1 MPETDVDMGW
11 DDIPEG
17 GFSALPPDTYIVRV
31 SGLDPTTASTGT
43 QMWNGDFVIIEGEYE
58 QRHLWTN
65 LMVDAKLSPG
75 AMMKTKGLISATKTK
90 FPKGLTLQE
99 AIDRLNEVRA
109 DLIGLECLA
118 VVGQREYQGDIRN
131 EIKRFMPLD

>member
-1 MPETDVDMGW
+1 MPETDVDMAW

-17 GFSALPPDTYIVRV
+17 GFSALPSDTYIVRV

-58 QRHLWTN
+58 ERHLWTN
-65 LMVDAKLSPG
+65 LMVDASLSPG

-99 AIDRLNEVRA
+99 AIDKLNEVRA
-109 DLIGLECLA
+109 DMIGAECLA
-118 VVGQREYQGDIRN
+118 VVGQREYQGDVRN

>member
-1 MPETDVDMGW
+1 MSDEVDMGW

-17 GFSALPPDTYIVRV
+17 GFAALPPDTYIVRV
-31 SGLDPTTASTGT
+31 TGLEPTTASTGT

-58 QRHLWTN
+58 ERHLWTN
-65 LMVDAKLSPG
+65 LMVDASIAPG
-75 AMMKTKGLISATKTK
+75 AMSKTKGLVSATKTK

-99 AIDRLNEVRA
+99 AIDKLNEVRE
-109 DLIGLECLA
+109 DLFGKECLA
-118 VVGQREYQGDIRN
+118 VVGQREYQGEIRN